1 MNISGRE
8 MPTNK
13 TTKAPSQRTTSQQVD
28 GGATAN
34 DGEVAGA
41 NLVAAVAAETTAKVA
56 AVMEEKMSMISNKL
70 DIITAKLE
78 SESQRIEEAENRI
91 SSAEDTI
98 ADLEGRLADTE
109 NKLAALTNRM
119 DDQEARS
126 RRDNIRIFGIKE
138 GIEGSNALHFFE
150 TWLPKFLHMET
161 KKGRIRL
168 DRCHRGLGRP
178 KSGMP
183 RVVIMKLHYPADK
196 MKILALG
203 AKQKLE
209 YEGTKISIR
218 QDIPQ
223 NILQQRRSFND
234 VCQKLISRNVRFRM
248 QYPATLRFTYNN
260 KDFSFDTAEEAAHVI
275 GAMETVP

>member
-1 MNISGRE
+1 MNILGRE

-13 TTKAPSQRTTSQQVD
+13 SAKTLVQKNTSQQVD
-28 GGATAN
+28 SEATAKD
-34 DGEVAGA
+34 DGVAGA
-41 NLVAAVAAETTAKVA
+41 NLVAAVTAEISDKVA
-56 AVMEEKMSMISNKL
+56 AIVEEKMSMISNKF
-70 DIITAKLE
+70 DIIAAKLE
-78 SESQRIEEAENRI
+78 SESQCIEEAENRI
-91 SSAEDTI
+91 SGAEDII
-98 ADLEGRLADTE
+98 ADLECRLADTE
-109 NKLAALTNRM
+109 NKLAILSNRM

-126 RRDNIRIFGIKE
+126 CRDNIRIFGVKE

-150 TWLPKFLHMET
+150 TWLPKILHLDT

-178 KSGMP
+178 KPGVP

-209 YEGTKISIR
+209 YVGARISIR

-223 NILQQRRSFND
+223 NILQQRRRFNK
-234 VCQKLISRNVRFRM
+234 VCQKLISKNIRFRM
-248 QYPATLRFTYNN
+248 QYPAVLCFIYNN
-260 KDFSFDTAEEAAHVI
+260 KDFSFDTAEEAAHII
-275 GAMETVP
+275 GAMDAVP